1 MVGQWSWLSAH
12 TGTVGLYVDDK
23 NSRLKCYNTKLTLW
37 RALESIREHLR
48 VGGEM
53 MPGCCVSCWNCWD
66 FCFIVLMKF
75 IMDAYTTEAFPLK
88 QRLVTADPVIHTL
101 SHHVTRRVLLG
112 C

>member
-1 MVGQWSWLSAH
+1 MVGQWSWLSGH

-23 NSRLKCYNTKLTLW
+23 NSRLKWYNTKPTLW

-48 VGGEM
+48 VGGGM

-66 FCFIVLMKF
+66 FGFIVLMKF
-75 IMDAYTTEAFPLK
+75 IMDAYTTEAFPVK
-88 QRLVTADPVIHTL
+88 QRLVTADPGIHTL
-101 SHHVTRRVLLG
+101 SHRVTHRVLLG